1 MNVGGNVMVVCLSSD
16 EIVSSSII
24 LHDLG
29 AEVPSTVIVE
39 RIAGISSCAG
49 IWSLFATSGSTIVMH
64 AWSSMIANPSMQ
76 YSELGRVKT
85 TGHVR
90 LYD

>member
-1 MNVGGNVMVVCLSSD
+1 MYVGGNFMVVRLSSD

-24 LHDLG
+24 LDSLG

-39 RIAGISSCAG
+39 RFTETSSCAG
-49 IWSLFATSGSTIVMH
+49 IWSLRATTGSTNVMA
-64 AWSSMIANPSMQ
+64 AWSSIIANPSME
-76 YSELGRVKT
+76 YSELGRVKI